1 MKLKL
6 QSGSI
11 LKKHG
16 AWHWRYYEDGKQKSV
31 KLAEVSNEHRS
42 KQDVIPIANGMA
54 VRMSPGDKPRTG
66 NLTVLQFAEH
76 VYLPWAKQECRPAT
90 YYGYLKLWTGKLKS
104 HFGEKRLFDYQPYHA
119 TEFLTGLARAGM
131 GRNGVSHVRA
141 LMSGIFAH
149 ALALGHLRMNPIH
162 DCKLLI
168 KPRKPGKGQH
178 YTVEEMKAILSGLR
192 SEPQA
197 LVAMSL
203 AFIGLNRAEIR
214 GVKWEDVDTVNGV
227 IHVCRSVWGKDH
239 VSEGGKS
246 ERRLRDVSIGPLL
259 CSILVEFHKAVP
271 SKSGYVL
278 ENSASNPL
286 ELGQY
291 STRTIRPLFKKLGLE
306 WKGYHAGRRGAETA
320 MARYVNG
327 DAQAVAH
334 HFGHSMEV
342 AMEHYIKP
350 VPADTRRAALALDG
364 ELSANKGQQGT
375 VNS

>member
-1 MKLKL
+1 
-6 QSGSI
+6 
-11 LKKHG
+11 
-16 AWHWRYYEDGKQKSV
+16 
-31 KLAEVSNEHRS
+31 
-42 KQDVIPIANGMA
+42 
-54 VRMSPGDKPRTG
+54 
-66 NLTVLQFAEH
+66 
-76 VYLPWAKQECRPAT
+76 
-90 YYGYLKLWTGKLKS
+90 
-104 HFGEKRLFDYQPYHA
+104 
-119 TEFLTGLARAGM
+119 
-131 GRNGVSHVRA
+131 
-141 LMSGIFAH
+141 
-149 ALALGHLRMNPIH
+149 MNPIH

-168 KPRKPGKGQH
+168 KPRKPGKGLH
-178 YTVEEMKAILSGLR
+178 YTVDEMKAILSGLR

-203 AFIGLNRAEIR
+203 AFVGLNRAEIR
-214 GVKWEDVDTVNGV
+214 GVKREDVDTVNGI

-259 CSILVEFHKAVP
+259 CSILEQYRVAVP
-271 SKSGYVL
+271 SVSGYLL
-278 ENSASNPL
+278 ENSAGNPL

-320 MARYVNG
+320 MARHVNG
-327 DAQAVAH
+327 DAQVVAH

-375 VNS
+375 ENS